1 MHCPILR
8 AVGPARHR
16 MTPFASKSIAPLA
29 RVPPFR
35 HAMERIP
42 LRSVVWRHTRCAATS
57 AAPGGATRAH
67 SDDPSLTEQQKKVAV
82 AAVATGTDVA
92 IQQHCIDDKSEA
104 MPFDEAGLHVQY
116 GTEQDGVVA
125 RILARGKSAI
135 TTGKR
140 STDGTR
146 LILQHPSG
154 DKDFVEV
161 PPHLVRMPPSTAY
174 LATVSLCSIILA
186 SASWMSFASCIVM
199 GVGSFMISLVADE

>member
-1 MHCPILR
+1 M
-8 AVGPARHR
+8 A
-16 MTPFASKSIAPLA
+16 AS
-29 RVPPFR
+29 
-35 HAMERIP
+35 
-42 LRSVVWRHTRCAATS
+42 AT
-57 AAPGGATRAH
+57 
-67 SDDPSLTEQQKKVAV
+67 E
-82 AAVATGTDVA
+82 TDVA
-92 IQQHCIDDKSEA
+92 IQQHCTADKSEA
-104 MPFDEAGLHVQY
+104 MPFDQAGLNVQY

-174 LATVSLCSIILA
+174 LVSVTLCSIIVV

-199 GVGSFMISLVADE
+199 GVGSSIISLVADE